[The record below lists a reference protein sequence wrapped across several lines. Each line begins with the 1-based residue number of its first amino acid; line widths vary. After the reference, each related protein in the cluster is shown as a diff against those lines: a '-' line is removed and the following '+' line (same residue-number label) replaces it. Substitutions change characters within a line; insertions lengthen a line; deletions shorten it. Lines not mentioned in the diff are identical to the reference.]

1 LYGMLLPPPR
11 HAFHL
16 LVLQD
21 LAQFQHYHMNDS
33 PEQTVQELLHQAAFG
48 EGTALGRPLLCPLD
62 NVHLITADTLRSY
75 RAQHFTPDRIV
86 LAAAGVDHGDF
97 VRYVDKHLGS
107 LQPSEHRLED
117 SAALLTGSSLHGD
130 DDGSGLGATR
140 ASSHSAWPR
149 PSQEYKGGM
158 VTWNNTKN
166 NGQPLEFTHLVMAF
180 PTVGWTSE
188 DVVPMCVLDTLLGGG
203 SSFSA
208 GGPGKG
214 MYSRLFRQVLNSY
227 SWVEAANAFT
237 LQFDH
242 HGLFGMYGA
251 AEGRDLGLLVSV
263 LTDQLKALRRA
274 SVTPVELSRARN
286 QLSSSVMMNLEMKAI
301 QCEDIG
307 RQILV
312 LNKRLDPTELVRRI
326 QAVTAEDIQR
336 VATAALS
343 QPPSVAVLGD
353 VERMPSYEQL
363 VESLKTDAPSSSDS
377 AGLQAMLARLYAAQ
391 GIQ

>member
-1 LYGMLLPPPR
+1 MPFWQALLRIEASLIVP
-11 HAFHL
+11 
-16 LVLQD
+16 LQD

-48 EGTALGRPLLCPLD
+48 EGTPLGRPLLCPAEQLA
-62 NVHLITADTLRSY
+62 HISAETLRQY
-75 RAQHFTPDRIV
+75 RQQHFTPDRMV
-86 LAAAGVDHGDF
+86 LAAAGVDHDDF
-97 VRYVDKHLGS
+97 VRYVDKHFGS
-107 LQPSEHRLED
+107 IKPSEHVVHGNVSGSDLNPPGT
-117 SAALLTGSSLHGD
+117 AAEALT
-130 DDGSGLGATR
+130 
-140 ASSHSAWPR
+140 ASSHSSWPR

-158 VTWNNTKN
+158 VTWNTTKN

-237 LQFDH
+237 LQFDQ

-274 SVTPVELSRARN
+274 PVTPVELSRARN
-286 QLSSSVMMNLEMKAI
+286 QLSSSVMMNLEMKSI

-326 QAVTAEDIQR
+326 QAVSAEDIQR

-353 VERMPSYEQL
+353 PDKMPSYDEL
-363 VESLKTDAPSSSDS
+363 VATLQNDKPSSANS